1 MTGCPGVVVAWR
13 LEGNGARKAAKPPR
27 ELRLCVFASLREVSA
42 VTRELEERIAANVI
56 QLLEAE

>member
-1 MTGCPGVVVAWR
+1 MAH
-13 LEGNGARKAAKPPR
+13 AKPQSR
-27 ELRLCVFASLREVSA
+27 HVNSGFASLREVSA